1 MYPCDICKKEF
12 KTNQHLTQHKQRKK
26 MCTLSN
32 LHLNAIVTLPTK
44 TSSSD
49 LKITDILNF
58 IKTAEDIQNLIN
70 DKKLIEEYKNTI
82 AALTKENNALKEQI
96 KTIQQIIQPK
106 SLKKSE
112 QVVSSVI
119 NDNENKNS
127 ENIISNNN

>member
-1 MYPCDICKKEF
+1 
-12 KTNQHLTQHKQRKK
+12 
-26 MCTLSN
+26 
-32 LHLNAIVTLPTK
+32 LPTK

-49 LKITDILNF
+49 LKIADIFNF

>member
-1 MYPCDICKKEF
+1 M
-12 KTNQHLTQHKQRKK
+12 QHKKRKK

-32 LHLNAIVTLPTK
+32 LHLNKIVTLPTK

-82 AALTKENNALKEQI
+82 INLTNENDALKEQM
-96 KTIQQIIQPK
+96 KTIQQIIQPI
-106 SLKKSE
+106 SMKKSE
-112 QVVSSVI
+112 QVISDIISDSE
-119 NDNENKNS
+119 NKDNENN
-127 ENIISNNN
+127 ISNNNQA